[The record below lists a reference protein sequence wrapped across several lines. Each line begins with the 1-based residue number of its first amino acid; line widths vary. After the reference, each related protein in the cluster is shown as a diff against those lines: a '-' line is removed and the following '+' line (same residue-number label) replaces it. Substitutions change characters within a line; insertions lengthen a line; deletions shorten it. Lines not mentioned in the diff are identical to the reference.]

1 MSIIYRYIKYA
12 IYSGNLKQVHT
23 PVKFFYV
30 VNDNNYHYTMRRY
43 IMPRGDRTGPDGL
56 GPMTGRALGYCA
68 GYDRPGFTQ
77 GYGGLGR
84 AWGFGGGRGRGR
96 GFGRGYGFA
105 GYYGI
110 GRRRLY
116 RDYAYPPIDP
126 IYDSGYTHDEALS
139 RLREEEEA
147 VNKELDAL
155 RKRIKEL
162 EAKAGSDESSNS
174 NG

>member
-1 MSIIYRYIKYA
+1 
-12 IYSGNLKQVHT
+12 
-23 PVKFFYV
+23 
-30 VNDNNYHYTMRRY
+30 MRRY